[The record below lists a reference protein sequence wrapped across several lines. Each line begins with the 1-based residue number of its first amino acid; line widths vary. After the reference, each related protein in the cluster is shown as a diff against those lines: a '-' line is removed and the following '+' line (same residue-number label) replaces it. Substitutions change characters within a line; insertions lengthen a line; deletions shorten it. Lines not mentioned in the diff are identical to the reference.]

1 MKRILLTTAASALL
15 CISLSAKSALVVIA
29 HGSPSESWNSAVT
42 ALEDKLSKTDIP
54 GISYKRVAMMEFSRP
69 DIASVM
75 KDCEKNQIDT
85 VFALPLFISPSG
97 HSEDDIPNI
106 LGLKFNPSVREE
118 LKEEGINMVKTR
130 MHIIS
135 GPTLMESGVIEKAMI
150 QRVKTLSSNPKEE
163 ALIFLAH
170 GDSARIGFWKTIL
183 NNCADAAKDE
193 GFSYIDYQ
201 LIGMGQNFNK
211 DVAPILKK
219 AKESKKKVIVQ
230 GIYLVST
237 VNSMANNAGI
247 KDDSIVFG
255 SDGILPLS
263 EADVLDWIVNT
274 TKEWIAGK

>member
-1 MKRILLTTAASALL
+1 MKRILLTAASALL

-29 HGSPSESWNSAVT
+29 HGSPSESWNSAVM
-42 ALEDKLSKTDIP
+42 ALEDKLNKTDIP

-75 KDCEKNQIDT
+75 KDCEKYQIDT

-106 LGLKFNPSVREE
+106 LGLKFNPSIREE

-130 MHIIS
+130 MHIIT

-170 GDSARIGFWKTIL
+170 GDSARIGFWKRIL

-211 DVAPILKK
+211 DVAPMLKK

-255 SDGILPLS
+255 SDGILPMS

>member
-1 MKRILLTTAASALL
+1 MKRIFLTVASALL

-29 HGSPSESWNSAVT
+29 HGSPSESWNSAVM
-42 ALEDKLSKTDIP
+42 ALEDKLNKTDIP

-75 KDCEKNQIDT
+75 KDCEKHQIDT

-97 HSEDDIPNI
+97 HSEDDIINI
-106 LGLKFNPSVREE
+106 LGLKFNPSIREE

-130 MHIIS
+130 MHIIT

-170 GDSARIGFWKTIL
+170 GDSARIGFWKRIL

-274 TKEWIAGK
+274 TKEWIAEK